1 MEFRLAYKMA
11 NPVSVREVEKLDV
24 PRFSLAERDRRWRLV
39 RQLMSEEGLDVIV
52 TTVNTGHWDHFQAS
66 TRYLTGVGGNCGEA
80 SAVFPLEGEVTV
92 IAMGIPPV
100 HYWLGFQDWVA
111 DIRNCNRYFGRGI
124 VERLRELKM
133 DRARIGIA
141 GLYNISRA
149 PEGVMPYGTMRTI
162 EEAFPHATFVDASDL
177 LERAKYVKSHEEIDV
192 LTKAVE
198 LAEKAIAV
206 MAQSARPG
214 VRECEVYA
222 AMIHAMVKEGG
233 ELPTM
238 LQWSAGPEPQG
249 NNIMPTLRP
258 LQRGDI
264 VMNEIEARWAGYV
277 GQGVQPMFIGHVDR
291 VWHDI
296 FSAFQEVLQAT
307 YEVFKPGLTVGELNQ
322 FITDWGKK
330 HTSFVVR
337 PLFHGRGLGDD
348 APLSARTTTEAH
360 ARWELRENVVFIL
373 KPTVS
378 TPEGRKR
385 LYWGDCAVC
394 TPKGARRL
402 GRRPMEVIQIQ

>member
-1 MEFRLAYKMA
+1 MA
-11 NPVSVREVEKLDV
+11 
-24 PRFSLAERDRRWRLV
+24 
-39 RQLMSEEGLDVIV
+39 EEGLEVLV
-52 TTVNTGHWDHFQAS
+52 TAVNTGHWDHFQAN

-80 SAVFPLEGEVTV
+80 SAVLPLEGEVTV

-100 HYWLGFQDWVA
+100 HYWLGFQDWVT
-111 DIRNCNRYFGRGI
+111 DIRNCNRYFGRAI
-124 VERLRELKM
+124 VERLRELKT
-133 DRARIGIA
+133 APVRIGIA

-149 PEGVMPYGTMRTI
+149 PEGVMPYGTMRAI
-162 EEAFPHATFVDASDL
+162 EEAFPHAAFVDATDL
-177 LERAKYVKSHEEIDV
+177 LERAKYVKSREEIDV

-198 LAEKAIAV
+198 LVEQAIAV
-206 MAQSARPG
+206 MAQTARPG

-238 LQWSAGPEPQG
+238 LQWSAGPAPQG

-258 LQRGDI
+258 LHLGDI

-277 GQGVQPMFIGHVDR
+277 GQGVQPMFIGPVDP

-296 FSAFQEVLQAT
+296 FRTCQEILQAT
-307 YEVFKPGLTVGELNQ
+307 YEIFKPGLTIGELNQ
-322 FITDWGKK
+322 FVVDWGKK
-330 HTSFVVR
+330 HSSFMLR

-348 APLSARTTTEAH
+348 APVSARSTSDAH
-360 ARWELRENVVFIL
+360 ARWKLEENVVFIV

-378 TPEGRKR
+378 TPDGRKR
-385 LYWGDCAVC
+385 LYWGDCVVC
-394 TPKGARRL
+394 TNRGARRL
-402 GRRPMEVIQIQ
+402 GKRPIEVIDIR